1 MAFSQEQI
9 TFINALVPYVQAEC
23 IKRGYRFA
31 SPILAQAS
39 TESFKGQGLSQ
50 LATKYHNYF
59 GMKAG
64 SKWTGPTVNLK
75 TGEEY
80 QPGVITQIRDNFR
93 VYPDLLSGVCGYFSF
108 ISAQRYAALK
118 TARTPEEYLV
128 RIKAAGY
135 ATSSTYVQTNLKRIQ
150 LYNLR
155 DYDKGFGRTVEPRNP
170 YARPYG
176 LVKPGMRGEPV
187 QWVQWELN
195 QQGISLKVDGIY
207 GPKTEDAVRTFQSR
221 SHLACDAIVGPR
233 TVAALID

>member
-1 MAFSQEQI
+1 MASDMQKQ
-9 TFINALVPYVQAEC
+9 FIREIGPIIREEAVA
-23 IKRGYRFA
+23 RGYQVA
-31 SPILAQAS
+31 SPIIAQA
-39 TESFKGQGLSQ
+39 TVESFKGAGLST
-50 LATKYHNYF
+50 LASKYHNYF

-155 DYDKGFGRTVEPRNP
+155 DYDKGFGYTVEPRNP

-195 QQGISLKVDGIY
+195 QQGFSLKVDGIY

>member
-1 MAFSQEQI
+1 MASDMQKQ
-9 TFINALVPYVQAEC
+9 FIREIGPIIREEAAA
-23 IKRGYRFA
+23 RGYQVA
-31 SPILAQAS
+31 SPIIAQA
-39 TESFKGQGLSQ
+39 TVESFKGAGLST
-50 LATKYHNYF
+50 LASKYHNYF
-59 GMKAG
+59 GLKAG

-135 ATSSTYVQTNLKRIQ
+135 ATDNDYVQTNLKRIQ

-155 DYDKGFGRTVEPRNP
+155 DYDKGFGHTVEPRNP
-170 YARPYG
+170 YARPRG

-195 QQGISLKVDGIY
+195 QQGFSLKVDGIF

-233 TVAALID
+233 TIAALID

>member
-1 MAFSQEQI
+1 MASDMQKQ
-9 TFINALVPYVQAEC
+9 FIREIGPIIREEAIA
-23 IKRGYRFA
+23 RGYRVA
-31 SPILAQAS
+31 SPIIAQA
-39 TESFKGQGLSQ
+39 TVESFKGAGLST
-50 LATKYHNYF
+50 LASKYHNYF
-59 GMKAG
+59 GLKAG

-108 ISAQRYAALK
+108 ISAKRYAALK

-155 DYDKGFGRTVEPRNP
+155 DYDKGFGHTVEPRNP

-195 QQGISLKVDGIY
+195 QQGFSLKVDGIY

-233 TVAALID
+233 TIAALID

>member
-1 MAFSQEQI
+1 MASDMQKQ
-9 TFINALVPYVQAEC
+9 FIREIGPIIREEAAA
-23 IKRGYRFA
+23 RGYQVA
-31 SPILAQAS
+31 SPIIAQA
-39 TESFKGQGLSQ
+39 TVESFKGAGLST
-50 LATKYHNYF
+50 LASKYHNYF

-108 ISAQRYAALK
+108 ISSQRYAALK

-155 DYDKGFGRTVEPRNP
+155 DYDKGFGYTVEPRNP

-195 QQGISLKVDGIY
+195 QQGFSLKVDGIY
-207 GPKTEDAVRTFQSR
+207 GPKTEDAVRTFQSQ

-233 TVAALID
+233 TIAALID